1 MPDELIVLG
10 SGSGL
15 PTQRRFQSAYA
26 LRATSKLFLLDCGA
40 PVSSLLYKHDL
51 DPLDVRA
58 LFLSHWHMD
67 HVANL
72 GLLLTQNHLLN
83 RSRALKIYGPRGTR
97 SKIQRLLEDSFV
109 LPDELSY
116 SLKVTTVKSNETY
129 TESLLQAT
137 FFRTQHLE
145 NAKYKT
151 HFGRKAAA
159 YGMIIDGPGWRM
171 VYSGDLVSPHELS
184 PYIEK
189 CDLLIHEMA
198 HHRPEEV
205 AEFVAAAKIPHV
217 LISHIGLEYDQTP
230 EAIREAFAKYYNG
243 DLMIAEDGMKLRLS
257 QVGKRKSIEVKASK
271 ESSAKRQAKNFSTQN
286 FKRQVARDQQDFL
299 DILQKDFNLP
309 FYLSRQIL
317 TTAQDMLVKPTH
329 SMVYSGQVRATVTSL
344 ETPAAEDKPVEVV
357 LTIDAGPED
366 DDVKQ
371 RERAVGLRRGRIL
384 RLLEQAVEQGGILSQ
399 DNLAQLLGIDLS
411 TLRRDLASLERE
423 GHPIYLLERLNGTS
437 PGSSYKVR
445 MVELWLDGAEP
456 EEIAHRFH
464 RSPQA
469 VRRYVDKFAQVI
481 KLNKEET
488 TVKDI
493 TALTEIPTRLVENF
507 LELSQTAQSK
517 LDWQSKL
524 ELELQQQTEA
534 N

>member
-26 LRATSKLFLLDCGA
+26 VKATSKLYLLDCGA

-51 DPLDVRA
+51 DPRDVRA

-72 GLLLTQNHLLN
+72 GLLLTQNHLLK

-97 SKIQRLLEDSFV
+97 GKIQRLLADSFL

-116 SLKVTTVKSNETY
+116 NLKIATVKSNETY

-159 YGMIIDGPGWRM
+159 YGMVINGPGWRM

-184 PYIEK
+184 PYVEK

-205 AEFVAAAKIPHV
+205 AEFVTAAKIPHV

-230 EAIREAFAKYYNG
+230 ETIKEAFAKRYNG

-257 QVGKRKSIEVKASK
+257 QVGKGKSIEVKASK
-271 ESSAKRQAKNFSTQN
+271 AGSARRQTKIFSTQN
-286 FKRQVARDQQDFL
+286 FKQQVARDQQNFL

-317 TTAQDMLVKPTH
+317 NTAQDILVKPTR
-329 SMVYSGQVRATVTSL
+329 SMVFSGQVRANVASL
-344 ETPAAEDKPVEVV
+344 ETPAAEDKRVEVV

-371 RERAVGLRRGRIL
+371 RERAAGLRRGRIL
-384 RLLEQAVEQGGILSQ
+384 RLLEEAIEQGGILSQ

-411 TLRRDLASLERE
+411 TLHRDLNSLETE
-423 GHPIYLLERLNGTS
+423 GHPIYLLERLNGMP
-437 PGSSYKVR
+437 PGSSYKTR
-445 MVELWLDGAEP
+445 IVELWLDGAEP
-456 EEIAHRFH
+456 EEIARHYH

-469 VRRYVDKFAQVI
+469 VKRYVDKFAQVI
-481 KLNKEET
+481 KLNRDDT
-488 TVKDI
+488 AVKDI
-493 TALTEIPTRLVENF
+493 TALTEIPVRLIENF
-507 LELSQTAQSK
+507 LELNQEVQTK
-517 LDWQSKL
+517 PDWQSKL
-524 ELELQQQTEA
+524 EPELQ
-534 N
+534 

>member
-10 SGSGL
+10 SGSGF

-26 LRATSKLFLLDCGA
+26 LKVTSKLFLLDCGA

-72 GLLLTQNHLLN
+72 GLLLTQNHLLK
-83 RSRALKIYGPRGTR
+83 RSRPLKIYGPRGTR
-97 SKIQRLLEDSFV
+97 SKIQRLLHDSFL

-116 SLKVTTVKSNETY
+116 SLKINTVKSNETY

-145 NAKYKT
+145 SAKYKT

-159 YGMIIDGPGWRM
+159 YGMVINGPGWRM
-171 VYSGDLVSPHELS
+171 VYSGDLVSPQELS
-184 PYIEK
+184 PYVEK

-230 EAIREAFAKYYNG
+230 ETIKEAFAKYYNG
-243 DLMIAEDGMKLRLS
+243 DLIIAEDGMKLRLS

-271 ESSAKRQAKNFSTQN
+271 ESGGRRQSKLFSTQN
-286 FKRQVARDQQDFL
+286 IKQQVARDQQDFL
-299 DILQKDFNLP
+299 DIMQKDFNLP

-317 TTAQDMLVKPTH
+317 NTAQELLVNPTR
-329 SMVYSGQVRATVTSL
+329 SMVYSGQVRTHVASL
-344 ETPAAEDKPVEVV
+344 EALSGKEKQVEVV

-371 RERAVGLRRGRIL
+371 RDRAAGLRRGRIL
-384 RLLEQAVEQGGILSQ
+384 RLLEEAVEQGGILSPE
-399 DNLAQLLGIDLS
+399 NLAQLLGIELS
-411 TLRRDLASLERE
+411 TLHRDLNSLEAE
-423 GHPIYLLERLNGTS
+423 GHPLYLRDRLNGTP
-437 PGSSYKVR
+437 PGSSYKAR
-445 MVELWLDGAEP
+445 IVELWLDGIEP
-456 EEIAHRFH
+456 EEIARQFH
-464 RSPQA
+464 RSPQT
-469 VRRYVDKFAQVI
+469 VRRYVDKFVQVI
-481 KLNKEET
+481 KLNSDDT
-488 TVKDI
+488 AVKDI
-493 TALTEIPTRLVENF
+493 TALTEMPVRLVENF
-507 LELSQTAQSK
+507 LLLNQEVQSK
-517 LDWQSKL
+517 PDWQSKL
-524 ELELQQQTEA
+524 EPELQQIEA

>member
-26 LRATSKLFLLDCGA
+26 LRATSKLYLLDCGA

-97 SKIQRLLEDSFV
+97 SKIQRLLEDSF
-109 LPDELSY
+109 LLLDELSY
-116 SLKVTTVKSNETY
+116 SLKFTTVKSNEAY

-159 YGMIIDGPGWRM
+159 YGMVINGPGWRM

-184 PYIEK
+184 PYVEK

-230 EAIREAFAKYYNG
+230 ETIRDIFAKYYDG

-271 ESSAKRQAKNFSTQN
+271 ESSARRQAKIFSTQN
-286 FKRQVARDQQDFL
+286 LKRQVARDQQDFL

-317 TTAQDMLVKPTH
+317 NTAQNLLVEPTR
-329 SMVYSGQVRATVTSL
+329 SMVYSGQIRANVPSL
-344 ETPAAEDKPVEVV
+344 AAPTTDDKLVEVI
-357 LTIDAGPED
+357 LTVDAGPED

-371 RERAVGLRRGRIL
+371 RDRAAGLRRGRIL
-384 RLLEQAVEQGGILSQ
+384 RLLEEAVEQGGILSQ
-399 DNLAQLLGIDLS
+399 ANLAQLLGIDLS
-411 TLRRDLASLERE
+411 TLQRDLTSLESE
-423 GHPIYLLERLNGTS
+423 GHPLYLLERLNGLP
-437 PGSSYKVR
+437 PGSSYKAR
-445 MVELWLDGAEP
+445 MVELWLDGVEP

-469 VRRYVDKFAQVI
+469 VKRYVDKFAQVI
-481 KLNKEET
+481 KLNRDDT
-488 TVKDI
+488 AVKDI
-493 TALTEIPTRLVENF
+493 TTLTEMPIRLVENF
-507 LELSQTAQSK
+507 LTLNQEVQSK
-517 LDWQSKL
+517 PDWQSKL
-524 ELELQQQTEA
+524 EPELQQIEA